1 MASHFLSLN
10 RIIELNSDYAKFIVN
25 KTNNVLTLRLAVNQK
40 SNLIKRCLVGSLS
53 TIRKMSIEQ
62 QKTYWLNQIEFIELE
77 EGSTVSAEC
86 DVMRKNLEKL
96 FACIDKHQE
105 LRTA

>member
-25 KTNNVLTLRLAVNQK
+25 KTTNVLTLQLAVNK
-40 SNLIKRCLVGSLS
+40 DSGLIKRCLVGSLS

-62 QKTYWLNQIEFIELE
+62 QRAYWLNQIEFIELE

-86 DVMRKNLEKL
+86 DVMRKNLGKL
-96 FACIDKHQE
+96 FARIDKHQE

>member
-25 KTNNVLTLRLAVNQK
+25 KTNNVLTLQLAVNK
-40 SNLIKRCLVGSLS
+40 NSSLIKRCLVGSLS

-62 QKTYWLNQIEFIELE
+62 QRAYWLNQIKFIELE

-86 DVMRKNLEKL
+86 DVMRKNLGKL
-96 FACIDKHQE
+96 FARIDKHQE

>member
-25 KTNNVLTLRLAVNQK
+25 KTNNVLTLQLAVNQK

-62 QKTYWLNQIEFIELE
+62 QRAYWLNQIKFIELE

-86 DVMRKNLEKL
+86 DVMRKNLGKL
-96 FACIDKHQE
+96 FARIDKHHE